1 MDQIQTNYQSD
12 HLKVGKIG
20 VLDGRGSSVGDG
32 AEGFFSCG
40 SLIVSASH
48 LF

>member
-12 HLKVGKIG
+12 HLKVGKID
-20 VLDGRGSSVGDG
+20 VLNGPGSSVGVG
-32 AEGFFSCG
+32 TEGFFSCG
-40 SLIVSASH
+40 SLIISALH